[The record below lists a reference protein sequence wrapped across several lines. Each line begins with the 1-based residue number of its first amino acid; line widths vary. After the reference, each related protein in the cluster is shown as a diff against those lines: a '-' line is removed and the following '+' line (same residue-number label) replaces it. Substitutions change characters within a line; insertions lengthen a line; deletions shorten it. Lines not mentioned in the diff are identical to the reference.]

1 MTTRIIAENARSLD
15 MIERWAELSLE
26 ESRLRR
32 QQTHSPWTVALVTAL
47 VAVIWTV
54 GVYYA
59 TGG

>member
-54 GVYYA
+54 GVYVA

>member
-1 MTTRIIAENARSLD
+1 VTTGMLAQYATSLD
-15 MIERWAELSLE
+15 MIERWAALSLE